1 MEINEKVQKFMD
13 KIDSTTEKYNFVSKF
28 MDYAVDFMKKPQISC
43 ISPLVNKITSKLSLV
58 TAVLFA
64 VFYVVFC
71 LKNMVICFFFEDAP
85 YGMAFFL
92 AIAAIV
98 ITLLGIYII
107 DKMSGILDNII
118 TTSQC
123 RISSLN
129 YFSIITLFFE
139 VTIIISF
146 FGGIYMAVKEKS
158 IIFAVLGI
166 IGAFF
171 SLMCALYSSSPENF
185 SVVQDKKAS
194 AGEDLVTIIF
204 FGIKTVLRLIPIIT
218 FLAPIIGICLII
230 PEIFETYTYS
240 DFKILKVGEMVQN
253 MIIFGCF
260 LLVGMLPLVAYIN
273 YLTNYIII
281 DIIRAILSLPQK
293 LDKLA
298 DTQ

>member
-13 KIDSTTEKYNFVSKF
+13 KIDSITEKYNSVSKF

-43 ISPLVNKITSKLSLV
+43 ISPLVNKVTSKLSMP
-58 TAVLFA
+58 AVELFA
-64 VFYVVFC
+64 LFYVIFC
-71 LKNMVICFFFEDAP
+71 LKNMFISFLFEDAP
-85 YGMAFFL
+85 YGMAFAL

-98 ITLLGIYII
+98 ITPLGIYII

-129 YFSIITLFFE
+129 YFSIMTLFFE
-139 VTIIISF
+139 VATIISF

-158 IIFAVLGI
+158 IIFAVFGI

-171 SLMCALYSSSPENF
+171 SFMYALYSSAPEDF
-185 SVVQDKKAS
+185 AVVLDEKAS
-194 AGEDLVTIIF
+194 AGEDFVTFIF

-218 FLAPIIGICLII
+218 FLAPIVGICLIV
-230 PEIFETYTYS
+230 PEIFDTYTAS
-240 DFKILKVGEMVQN
+240 RLEILKVGEMVQA
-253 MIIFGCF
+253 MMVFGCF

-273 YLTNYIII
+273 YLTNSIII
-281 DIIRAILSLPQK
+281 DIIRAILSLPRK
-293 LDKLA
+293 LDKLT